1 MEKDELFQKIR
12 GGLIVSCQA
21 LEDEPLH
28 SSYIMSRMALAALQ
42 GGAVGIRANTVE
54 DIAKIKN
61 TVDLPVIGIIKQVYN
76 DSDVYITPTI
86 AEVDALM
93 AVAPNIIAMDA
104 TARMRT
110 GNRSL
115 TEVYRQVRQKY
126 PNAVLMAD
134 CSTVEEGV
142 EAEKL
147 GFDCVGTTM
156 AGYTPYTAGR
166 TIPDFE
172 MIRTLSQKLSIPVI
186 AEGGIHTPGQL
197 RQVIDSGAWCAVIG
211 GAITRPQEVTKR
223 FTDVL

>member
-126 PNAVLMAD
+126 PNVVLMAD

-142 EAEKL
+142 EAENWGL
-147 GFDCVGTTM
+147 
-156 AGYTPYTAGR
+156 TALELQWQG
-166 TIPDFE
+166 
-172 MIRTLSQKLSIPVI
+172 IRLILQ
-186 AEGGIHTPGQL
+186 AEQSLIL
-197 RQVIDSGAWCAVIG
+197 
-211 GAITRPQEVTKR
+211 K
-223 FTDVL
+223 